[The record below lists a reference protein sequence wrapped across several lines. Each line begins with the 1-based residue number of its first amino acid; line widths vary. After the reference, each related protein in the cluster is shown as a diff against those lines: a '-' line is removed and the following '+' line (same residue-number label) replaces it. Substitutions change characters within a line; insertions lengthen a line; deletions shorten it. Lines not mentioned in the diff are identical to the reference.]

1 MKALLLLVLGVTT
14 LAAEGAPI
22 TTADISYCKS
32 FLMMAEQ
39 DETTSG
45 LEMNA
50 GIGVS
55 SEEKDLQKYESLANV
70 LVDRQ

>member
-50 GIGVS
+50 GIG
-55 SEEKDLQKYESLANV
+55 SLLRGERFAEV
-70 LVDRQ
+70 RVIG